1 MATYLEYLRAGMT
14 HANYEEM
21 EDGQYFASIP
31 EFEGLWAVGNSREE
45 AEKEL
50 YDALDNW
57 IDVTVKI
64 GHQNPPIVDGNDLFV
79 APRLMEG

>member
-31 EFEGLWAVGNSREE
+31 EFEGLWAAGNSREE

-50 YDALDNW
+50 
-57 IDVTVKI
+57 
-64 GHQNPPIVDGNDLFV
+64 
-79 APRLMEG
+79 